1 MDETSAELQ
10 EMIGEGG
17 TREAYTEKVIDH
29 AANPRNMGR
38 PERADGWARFTGP
51 CGDTMEIWI
60 EAKDDILKRAH
71 FETDGCLTAIACGSM
86 VTELAG
92 DKPFLEAMEMG
103 QSHILKALDGLPTDS
118 EHCALLAVTTL
129 KLAISD
135 CLAKREAPWRKV
147 YERPW
152 NA

>member
-10 EMIGEGG
+10 EMTGEGG
-17 TREAYTEKVIDH
+17 TRQTYTEKVIDH
-29 AANPRNMGR
+29 AVNPRSMGR
-38 PERADGWARFTGP
+38 PERADGRARFTGP

-60 EAKDDILKRAH
+60 EVKEGVLKRAR
-71 FETDGCLTAIACGSM
+71 FESDGCLATIACGSM

-92 DKPFLEAMEMG
+92 DKPLLEALEIG
-103 QSHILKALDGLPTDS
+103 QTDVLEALDGLPTDS

-135 CLAKREAPWRKV
+135 CLAKMEAPWKKV